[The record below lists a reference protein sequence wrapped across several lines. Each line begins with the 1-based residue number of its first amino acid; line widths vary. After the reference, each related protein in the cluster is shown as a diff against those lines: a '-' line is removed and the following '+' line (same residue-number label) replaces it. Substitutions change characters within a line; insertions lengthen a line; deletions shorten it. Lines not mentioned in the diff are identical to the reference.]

1 MGKFWHALKH
11 AFAVE
16 SEEYELTQEE
26 KKVLEQFADEIVKR
40 GLTVPTILFAQ
51 SSKPLSFIG
60 SQVMLI
66 LRPII
71 QMIYPTT
78 MVYDKLQSALEKRK
92 GLEYFIGILEAKG
105 IK

>member
-26 KKVLEQFADEIVKR
+26 KKVLEQFADEIVRR

-78 MVYDKLQSALEKRK
+78 TVYDKLQSALEKRK
-92 GLEYFIGILEAKG
+92 GLEYFIEILEAKG

>member
-16 SEEYELTQEE
+16 SEEYELTEEE

-78 MVYDKLQSALEKRK
+78 TVYDKLQSALEKRK
-92 GLEYFIGILEAKG
+92 GLEYFIEILEAKG

>member
-1 MGKFWHALKH
+1 MGKFWHALRH

-16 SEEYELTQEE
+16 SEEYELTEEE

-105 IK
+105 TK

>member
-78 MVYDKLQSALEKRK
+78 TVYDKLQSALEKRK
-92 GLEYFIGILEAKG
+92 GLEYFIEILEAKG

>member
-16 SEEYELTQEE
+16 SEEYELTEEE

-78 MVYDKLQSALEKRK
+78 TVYDKLQSALEKRK
-92 GLEYFIGILEAKG
+92 GLEYFIETLEAKSTQ
-105 IK
+105 

>member
-1 MGKFWHALKH
+1 MGKFWHALRH

-16 SEEYELTQEE
+16 SEEYELTEEE

-51 SSKPLSFIG
+51 SSKPMSFIG

-92 GLEYFIGILEAKG
+92 GLEYFIGILEAKCT
-105 IK
+105 K